1 MVRVHSELAANRAA
15 ANRKYGVFCVR
26 KNGELY
32 KQPSVTA
39 SSQDEANRACDRMN
53 EQNPGSTFVVKA
65 L

>member
-1 MVRVHSELAANRAA
+1 MMRVHSELAANRSA
-15 ANRKYGVFCVR
+15 ANRKCGVFCTR

-39 SSQDEANRACDRMN
+39 SSQNEAERVCQRMN
-53 EQNPGSTFVVKA
+53 EQNPGSTFVVKP